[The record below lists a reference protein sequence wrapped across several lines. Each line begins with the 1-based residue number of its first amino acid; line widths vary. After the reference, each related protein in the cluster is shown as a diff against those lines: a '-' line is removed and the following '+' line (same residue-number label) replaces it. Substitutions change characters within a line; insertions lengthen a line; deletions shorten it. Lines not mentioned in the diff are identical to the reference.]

1 MILSKQRYNSKFLA
15 IQHFSLEKHWNIS
28 WMCKN
33 LGVSKAAYY
42 KWLKRKIPAFEQEN
56 MLIAQLIN
64 EYDDRFN
71 HILGYRRMTLWI
83 NHLNNKTYSVNRI
96 HRIMKKLG
104 IRSVIRIKSAKYNYS
119 KPEATAENVLKR
131 NFTASK
137 PNEKWATDVTE
148 FKWYSGKDKHK
159 LYLSAILDLYDRSI
173 VAYVISESNDN
184 KLTLDTFEK
193 AISLNPD
200 AKPIFHSDR
209 GFNYT
214 NKAFQAKLSEQGMQA
229 SMSRVAHCIDNCP
242 TEGFWGIIKTEMYY
256 LKKYENAQDL
266 KDDIDKFIEF
276 YNNERLQAR
285 FEGHTPN
292 EVRQL
297 AINTDSPKIY
307 PIAEN
312 KRIKKYKAKFAA

>member
-131 NFTASK
+131 K
-137 PNEKWATDVTE
+137 VP
-148 FKWYSGKDKHK
+148 KDKWIRFHHQMVLFGRYYCTAK
-159 LYLSAILDLYDRSI
+159 SPKC
-173 VAYVISESNDN
+173 NDC
-184 KLTLDTFEK
+184 K
-193 AISLNPD
+193 
-200 AKPIFHSDR
+200 
-209 GFNYT
+209 
-214 NKAFQAKLSEQGMQA
+214 
-229 SMSRVAHCIDNCP
+229 
-242 TEGFWGIIKTEMYY
+242 
-256 LKKYENAQDL
+256 L
-266 KDDIDKFIEF
+266 KDIC
-276 YNNERLQAR
+276 
-285 FEGHTPN
+285 
-292 EVRQL
+292 
-297 AINTDSPKIY
+297 
-307 PIAEN
+307 
-312 KRIKKYKAKFAA
+312 KYK